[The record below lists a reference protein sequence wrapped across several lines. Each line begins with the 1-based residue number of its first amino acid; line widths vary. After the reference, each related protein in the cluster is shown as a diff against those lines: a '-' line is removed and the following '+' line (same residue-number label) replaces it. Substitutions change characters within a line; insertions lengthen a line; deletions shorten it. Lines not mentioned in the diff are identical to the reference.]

1 MSFRRVQSVLQKPS
15 HVSFIFSLRDA
26 AGHAVLID
34 PAELEASTRIWE
46 NDVEIDYTETNF
58 FIHAAEN
65 LRLDVALVLDFTNSM
80 KSWNDG
86 QRTAI
91 DVMVQGAKDII
102 DQVSGSHRVAALEYH
117 DREVE
122 PSVLYD
128 FSTDKAAV
136 KSAIDQFGNSGFDY
150 GSTRCWDGV
159 YDALELFQATAD
171 PDNVRVVIFLTD
183 GNDTSSDHSPADC
196 IGAAQ
201 TKGVQLYVIGC
212 GSVYDEA
219 NLQNMASS
227 TDGLYYRAADLSSL
241 QQHLAQVIR
250 DLGGQYKASYVTLK
264 PASSGTFAVKL
275 KVEHEGLSAEHT
287 ENLDLGAI
295 YGDTRVGIIDFDES
309 EIQNAKADVFV
320 RAEHVPRNITAFRFK
335 LETNKPWAPSVV
347 AKADGGLCEGWTF
360 SGPDAQGYYLLS
372 GQDSIP
378 FGDFGVL
385 WKMAFSGINESELVI
400 PFTLDNT
407 IYPNDKSFTYPAH
420 VVLGASWV
428 TELAENFEGSFP
440 TGWGV
445 AGTPTWGRETY
456 RSHTGQAAAWCVGSS
471 LTPPGSYPNNAD
483 AQAVYGPFSLAGT
496 DSAYL
501 TFYRWLQSELNY
513 DYLWWGASTDG
524 VNFTGDELS
533 GEYPFWSLESLD
545 LGSFCGQ
552 AQVWIRFRFSSDN
565 TITYEG
571 AWIDDV
577 LIRRRIAAGR
587 RQQ

>member
-34 PAELEASTRIWE
+34 PAELETSTKIWE

-58 FIHAAEN
+58 FMHAAEN

-80 KSWNDG
+80 RSWNDG

-136 KSAIDQFGNSGFDY
+136 KSAIDQFVNSGFDY

-196 IGAAQ
+196 IRAAQ

-212 GSVYDEA
+212 GSIYDEA

-275 KVEHEGLSAEHT
+275 RVEHEGLSAEHT

-309 EIQNAKADVFV
+309 EIQSARADVFV

-335 LETNKPWAPSVV
+335 LETNKSWTPSAV
-347 AKADGGLCEGWTF
+347 AKTDGGLCEGWTF
-360 SGPDAQGYYLLS
+360 SGPDAQGYFLFS

-385 WKMAFSGINESELVI
+385 WKIAFSDVSEPGLLVR
-400 PFTLDNT
+400 FSLDNT
-407 IYPNDKSFTYPAH
+407 IYSNEKSFTYPANM
-420 VVLGASWV
+420 VLGTNVWATV
-428 TELAENFEGSFP
+428 FAEDFEGSFP
-440 TGWGV
+440 TGWAVTGS
-445 AGTPTWGRETY
+445 PTWGRQTY
-456 RSHTGQAAAWCVGSS
+456 RSHGGQAAAWCVGSS
-471 LTPPGSYPNNAD
+471 LTPPDSYPNYVD
-483 AQAVYGPFSLAGT
+483 AQAVYGPFSLERA
-496 DSAYL
+496 DSAYF
-501 TFYRWLQSELNY
+501 TFYRWLERAY
-513 DYLWWGASTDG
+513 GDYLYWGASTDS
-524 VNFTGDELS
+524 VNFSDYSLGYSDTS
-533 GEYPFWSLESLD
+533 WSPESLD
-545 LGSFCGQ
+545 LGYYCGQ
-552 AQVWIRFRFSSDN
+552 DQVWIRFRFTSNGSSVA
-565 TITYEG
+565 EG

-577 LIRRRIAAGR
+577 LIREHLTAGR